1 MSLNELRESLIQLPS
16 GAELTTFQIGEGP
29 DLVYLPGSNV
39 DFRLRR
45 AVFSSVLVKAFRVTT
60 FEYRGLARS
69 KGPDGHWRMVDFSD
83 DVVGVMDALG
93 LHRADLIGESFGAMV
108 AQWAVLA
115 NPDRFNR
122 VALACGSAGGAAG
135 QSFPFH
141 EWLDKSAEERAR
153 QVLLHINVGNQ
164 DIAANDP
171 QRFDQMVAGRV
182 QFEQAFLAGL
192 AQADGYRRLL
202 QARAEHD
209 CAERLNTL
217 THQTW
222 VMGGREDGIAPVP
235 NQERLAALM
244 PVAKLRLFS
253 GGHDFLWA
261 GPEPIGFLIK
271 EWG

>member
-1 MSLNELRESLIQLPS
+1 LSELQESLVQLPS
-16 GAELTTFQIGEGP
+16 GAELMTFQIGEGP

-45 AVFSSVLVKAFRVTT
+45 AVFASALVKAFRVTT

-69 KGPDGHWRMVDFSD
+69 KGPDGSWHMADFAQ

-93 LHRADLIGESFGAMV
+93 FGCVDLLGESFGAMV

-115 NPDRFNR
+115 YPDRFNR

-141 EWLDKSAEERAR
+141 QWLDHSAEERAR
-153 QVLLHINVGNQ
+153 QVLLHINVGNR
-164 DIAANDP
+164 DIASNDP
-171 QRFDQMVAGRV
+171 QRFEQMVSGRV
-182 QFEQAFLAGL
+182 QFEQTFLAGL
-192 AQADGYRRLL
+192 AQVDGYRLL
-202 QARAEHD
+202 LRARAEHD
-209 CAERLNTL
+209 CSDRLNSL

-244 PVAKLRLFS
+244 PKAKLRLFS

-261 GPEPIGFLIK
+261 GPEPIDWLIQ
-271 EWG
+271 EWS